1 MCDQCCSPRDLLS
14 LAAPG
19 DPRCLLRY
27 TEVESYSERANWLRA
42 GVLGAN
48 DGLVSVASIMLG
60 VGAGNADL
68 HTLLL
73 SGLSALVAGKVT
85 QLVVAISVHAW
96 ALAQTPMQPELA
108 SSHAANH

>member
-1 MCDQCCSPRDLLS
+1 MCDQSCSQRDLLP

-73 SGLSALVAGKVT
+73 SGLSALVAGTVT
-85 QLVVAISVHAW
+85 ADGGTLCACLGICAHA
-96 ALAQTPMQPELA
+96 
-108 SSHAANH
+108 HAASACM